1 MKAATLMVGAPAMGS
16 DAQDPRRA
24 LGRGRR
30 RKAIS
35 EMLAVIILL
44 ALAVVAGVLVYQIF
58 MGKAGVAS
66 QNTAISIQSATISG
80 TTGVMTITIQNTGS
94 ASINSLQITVYGSGG
109 SQVLS
114 QSESVTLSPGQSWSG
129 TFTGSFTS
137 GQQYTITVQA
147 SSSTGGSTIATVTV
161 TAG

>member
-1 MKAATLMVGAPAMGS
+1 MKAATLTVGAPHS
-16 DAQDPRRA
+16 SRA
-24 LGRGRR
+24 AARR

-80 TTGVMTITIQNTGS
+80 ATGVMTITVQNTGS
-94 ASINSLQITVYGSGG
+94 SSINQLTVTVYPSGTSINPSGPQSVSITPGS
-109 SQVLS
+109 
-114 QSESVTLSPGQSWSG
+114 SWSG
-129 TFTGSFTS
+129 TFTGSFTP
-137 GQQYTITVQA
+137 GQQYTIVVQA
-147 SSSTGGSTIATVTV
+147 TSSTGGSTIATVTV